1 MDVANAAHPIRWT
14 FERKDLF
21 LLETIHKNWSSDR
34 WWRNIEERTKL
45 LSLHYDSLEDERAER
60 DGKRLANIALA
71 LTCVTIASAVADL
84 INLWTNPNPAPLQYI
99 LLALIPVAVGFLLLL
114 WVLLAGTMASIAG
127 RAHRV
132 GGERELRRS
141 GWSHARADWP

>member
-84 INLWTNPNPAPLQYI
+84 INLWTN
-99 LLALIPVAVGFLLLL
+99 
-114 WVLLAGTMASIAG
+114 
-127 RAHRV
+127 
-132 GGERELRRS
+132 
-141 GWSHARADWP
+141 

>member
-99 LLALIPVAVGFLLLL
+99 LLALIPVAVGLRWSNL
-114 WVLLAGTMASIAG
+114 VGHDPLARII
-127 RAHRV
+127 
-132 GGERELRRS
+132 E
-141 GWSHARADWP
+141 